1 MAEHRGGAIPNG
13 IDGAREAAAASAGKA
28 EPLGGEHL
36 TDAIPAQPRGLPR
49 RRPPQRPARDDL
61 APNGQ
66 LSDRLVRLDQQGA
79 GVGGD
84 SDAREAGRATRRRD
98 YIAASPDRAARRLVE
113 GGSVDR
119 RESQRPGGP
128 AGDRGREAHEGQPW
142 EGAGTAPRAG

>member
-13 IDGAREAAAASAGKA
+13 VDGAREAAAASAGKA

-66 LSDRLVRLDQQGA
+66 LSDRLVRPDQQGA
-79 GVGGD
+79 GRGGD
-84 SDAREAGRATRRRD
+84 PDAREAGPATRRPR
-98 YIAASPDRAARRLVE
+98 YITPYPD
-113 GGSVDR
+113 
-119 RESQRPGGP
+119 PP
-128 AGDRGREAHEGQPW
+128 AP
-142 EGAGTAPRAG
+142 